1 MKLSKTLAC
10 LLWLCLAAVGGST
23 VAAAEESCSGEGC
36 SAEPEPEET
45 PPPSPPP
52 VPPPSMRA
60 DGGNNGGGAGAASV
74 ALSAT
79 APSGAPEYVLV
90 GGEADMAKGIALAV
104 GRGAVVLRQERLGSI
119 GVAMTVLD
127 LGRKVPADELRRRF
141 QSEGIAL
148 SLSRNSTYGM
158 AEGPRVYASAMVGL
172 EAASPCFLSQPVAIG
187 LLDGPV
193 DAGAPALQGVAIT
206 SHSVLEEGDEPATAD
221 HATALAGLIAS
232 PGASTA
238 PAGVAPGARI
248 MSVVAFARS
257 EGRNMARMDRIA
269 SALDWLA
276 MRGVNIV
283 NLSLSGPRND
293 TLAYVLGAFS
303 ERGMIMIAATG
314 NEGGEVAYPA
324 SDPNVLAISAVDARE
339 RPYARANMGADLDF
353 VAPGVDILVDE
364 GGRLAYRS
372 GTSYAAA
379 IATGLVAQLFASQG
393 VRADELI
400 ARLRSDVRDLGTP
413 GRDRMFGWGLL
424 RLNGC
429 PGQDR

>member
-1 MKLSKTLAC
+1 MKLSKTMVC
-10 LLWLCLAAVGGST
+10 LLWLCLAAIGGLT
-23 VAAAEESCSGEGC
+23 RAVAEEPCSGEGC

-52 VPPPSMRA
+52 APPPSMRV
-60 DGGNNGGGAGAASV
+60 DGGNNEGAAGAASV
-74 ALSAT
+74 ALSAA

-90 GGEADMAKGIALAV
+90 GSEADMAAGIALAV

-148 SLSRNSTYGM
+148 SLSRNSSYGM

-193 DAGAPALQGVAIT
+193 DAGAPALQGVAIS

-232 PGASTA
+232 PGASSG
-238 PAGVAPGARI
+238 PAGIAPGARI

-257 EGRNMARMDRIA
+257 EGRNLAHMDRIA

-276 MRGVNIV
+276 MQGVNIV

-379 IATGLVAQLFASQG
+379 IATGLVAQLFASHG
-393 VRADELI
+393 GSADELI
-400 ARLRSDVRDLGTP
+400 ARLRSDARDLGTP

-429 PGQDR
+429 PALVR

>member
-23 VAAAEESCSGEGC
+23 VAAAEEPCSGEGC

-248 MSVVAFARS
+248 MSAVAFARS
-257 EGRNMARMDRIA
+257 EGRNLARMDRIA

-364 GGRLAYRS
+364 GGRLTYRS

>member
-1 MKLSKTLAC
+1 
-10 LLWLCLAAVGGST
+10 
-23 VAAAEESCSGEGC
+23 
-36 SAEPEPEET
+36 
-45 PPPSPPP
+45 
-52 VPPPSMRA
+52 
-60 DGGNNGGGAGAASV
+60 
-74 ALSAT
+74 
-79 APSGAPEYVLV
+79 
-90 GGEADMAKGIALAV
+90 
-104 GRGAVVLRQERLGSI
+104 
-119 GVAMTVLD
+119 
-127 LGRKVPADELRRRF
+127 
-141 QSEGIAL
+141 
-148 SLSRNSTYGM
+148 
-158 AEGPRVYASAMVGL
+158 
-172 EAASPCFLSQPVAIG
+172 
-187 LLDGPV
+187 
-193 DAGAPALQGVAIT
+193 
-206 SHSVLEEGDEPATAD
+206 
-221 HATALAGLIAS
+221 
-232 PGASTA
+232 
-238 PAGVAPGARI
+238 

-257 EGRNMARMDRIA
+257 EGRNLAHMDRIA

-276 MRGVNIV
+276 MQGVNIV

-379 IATGLVAQLFASQG
+379 IATGLVAQLFASHDG
-393 VRADELI
+393 SADELI
-400 ARLRSDVRDLGTP
+400 ARLRSDARDLGTP

-429 PGQDR
+429 PALGR